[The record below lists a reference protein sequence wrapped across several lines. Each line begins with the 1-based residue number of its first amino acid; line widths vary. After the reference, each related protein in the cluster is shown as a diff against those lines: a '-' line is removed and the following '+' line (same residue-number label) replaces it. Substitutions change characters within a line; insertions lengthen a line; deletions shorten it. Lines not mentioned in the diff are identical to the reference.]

1 MVKHK
6 RFIFM
11 AETILAWGRGCC
23 CCDDFVS
30 IDAGD
35 NFGAMFGGI
44 RKEGT
49 GHVLLV
55 TGGTAQT
62 AVATVLA
69 QAVPA

>member
-1 MVKHK
+1 
-6 RFIFM
+6 
-11 AETILAWGRGCC
+11 
-23 CCDDFVS
+23 
-30 IDAGD
+30 
-35 NFGAMFGGI
+35 MFGGI

-69 QAVPA
+69 QAVPAKILVHVPNLQSVHSEDPVAAVHHPKKANDKPT